1 MALTDEN
8 MSTTMLVQPSGGI
21 NYGNMGGG
29 IFGNDG
35 LWLLLVL
42 LLGGGWGGVFLL
54 ASNAPNNACSCGC
67 RRIYTTN
74 YEVEVHAN
82 IEIPTGG
89 TVEEI
94 QLAIAVDGV
103 IDPSSIMSFTPAAV
117 ETAGNVGSSVIVSV
131 PSICGCDSVA
141 IVNASTQPI
150 TINNASLVFDY
161 AGVNRLR

>member
-1 MALTDEN
+1 
-8 MSTTMLVQPSGGI
+8 MSAEYSIVTPQTVAPNQPAVFLNAPCPCSEGF
-21 NYGNMGGG
+21 
-29 IFGNDG
+29 IFKKS
-35 LWLLLVL
+35 
-42 LLGGGWGGVFLL
+42 GGVFLL
-54 ASNAPNNACSCGC
+54 ASNAPNNNCSCGC
-67 RRIYTTN
+67 RRIYETD

-103 IDPSSIMSFTPAAV
+103 IDPASVMSFTPAAV
-117 ETAGNVGSSVIVSV
+117 EVAGNVGTSIIVSV

-141 IVNASTQPI
+141 VVNANTQDI

-161 AGVNRLR
+161 AGVKRVR

>member
-1 MALTDEN
+1 
-8 MSTTMLVQPSGGI
+8 MSAEYSIITPQTVQPNQPAVFLDSPCPCAEGF
-21 NYGNMGGG
+21 
-29 IFGNDG
+29 IFKKS
-35 LWLLLVL
+35 
-42 LLGGGWGGVFLL
+42 GGVFLL
-54 ASNAPNNACSCGC
+54 ASNAPDNACSCGC

-117 ETAGNVGSSVIVSV
+117 ETAGNVGTSIIVSV
-131 PSICGCDSVA
+131 PSICGCDSIA

>member
-1 MALTDEN
+1 
-8 MSTTMLVQPSGGI
+8 MSAEYSIITPQTVQPNQPAVFLDSPCPCAEGF
-21 NYGNMGGG
+21 
-29 IFGNDG
+29 IFKKS
-35 LWLLLVL
+35 
-42 LLGGGWGGVFLL
+42 GGVFLL
-54 ASNAPNNACSCGC
+54 ASNAPENACSCGC

-131 PSICGCDSVA
+131 PSICGCDSIA

>member
-1 MALTDEN
+1 
-8 MSTTMLVQPSGGI
+8 MSAEYSIVTPQTVAPNQPAVFLDAPCPCREGL
-21 NYGNMGGG
+21 
-29 IFGNDG
+29 IFKKS
-35 LWLLLVL
+35 
-42 LLGGGWGGVFLL
+42 GGVFLL
-54 ASNAPNNACSCGC
+54 ASNAPNNACSCGCGC

-94 QLAIAVDGV
+94 RLALAVDGV
-103 IDPSSIMSFTPAAV
+103 IDPASIMSYTPAAV
-117 ETAGNVGSSVIVSV
+117 ETAGNVGTSIIVSV

-141 IVNASTQPI
+141 LVNASTQDI

>member
-1 MALTDEN
+1 
-8 MSTTMLVQPSGGI
+8 MSAEYSIVTPQTVAPNQPAVFLDAPCPCREGL
-21 NYGNMGGG
+21 
-29 IFGNDG
+29 IFKKS
-35 LWLLLVL
+35 
-42 LLGGGWGGVFLL
+42 GGVFLL
-54 ASNAPNNACSCGC
+54 ASNAPDSACSCGCGC

-94 QLAIAVDGV
+94 RLALAVDGV
-103 IDPSSIMSFTPAAV
+103 IDPASIMSYTPAAV
-117 ETAGNVGSSVIVSV
+117 ETAGNVGTSIIVSV

-141 IVNASTQPI
+141 LVNASTQDI

-161 AGVNRLR
+161 AGVSRLR